1 MLRPPYWPG
10 RNSPAHDGS
19 RFVLLDLARS
29 ADPPMNHGIFL
40 AIAFSVLPELSR
52 VPIPLASAGGKGMS
66 LCPRVGGCRAFFFW
80 RVVATARERIASPPS
95 NFGRSRRRLRPR
107 LTLCHFDC

>member
-52 VPIPLASAGGKGMS
+52 VPIPFASAGGEGM
-66 LCPRVGGCRAFFFW
+66 CFFPPAGKLRGRLFLGFAAGAGECLAVALD
-80 RVVATARERIASPPS
+80 RFFSVVVHFLSPFPAP
-95 NFGRSRRRLRPR
+95 FL
-107 LTLCHFDC
+107 